1 MKVKVILL
9 RRRLLS
15 LGGCLLAALG
25 IFSMVNF
32 PTAVG
37 VSAVTRQL
45 PIYCVQRDQKLVSIS
60 FDAAWGNAIL
70 RTLSPKGFGAQRPH
84 FSWNQYST
92 AQISCKGREFLRNNG
107 QGNQA
112 TEPVSILKYAMPAG
126 IDRGGIAVAGHLGNI
141 GAIAAVDM
149 SVDKVFRAIP
159 LQQVREAGEA
169 PVGQ

>member
-37 VSAVTRQL
+37 VSAATRQL

-60 FDAAWGNAIL
+60 FDAAWGDVRVRQRMSRRKASHLTTTIH
-70 RTLSPKGFGAQRPH
+70 KGIFVKA
-84 FSWNQYST
+84 
-92 AQISCKGREFLRNNG
+92 K
-107 QGNQA
+107 
-112 TEPVSILKYAMPAG
+112 
-126 IDRGGIAVAGHLGNI
+126 
-141 GAIAAVDM
+141 
-149 SVDKVFRAIP
+149 
-159 LQQVREAGEA
+159 
-169 PVGQ
+169 